1 MQISGVQSGLA
12 SLASSVSKV
21 SSSAYYDPR
30 DLNQDGIVSA
40 VEEQTYSLKHPGL
53 DTLTTSSTTSSGTSS
68 FTQYGKDG
76 GLSGVDGNP
85 AKGLGSAP
93 ASARTGATGAMGS
106 SQSGALGSSSTQ
118 AANSTSTH
126 YDPQDLNQ
134 DGVVTAEETF
144 LYSLKHPELAAQ
156 AASASNGSALN
167 AYQQNRFSGANSGGS
182 MDLFA

>member
-68 FTQYGKDG
+68 FTQYGMDG

-93 ASARTGATGAMGS
+93 ASARTGSTGAMGS
-106 SQSGALGSSSTQ
+106 SQSGASGSSST
-118 AANSTSTH
+118 N

-156 AASASNGSALN
+156 AASTSNGSALK
-167 AYQQNRFSGANSGGS
+167 AYQQNSFSGANSGRS